1 MPHRQSILT
10 LLPVLGLALL
20 AAEPVRAAGFALK
33 EQSATAL
40 GNAFAGATAAAEDPS
55 FIFFNPAALGY
66 QDGVR
71 AQLVISRIMP
81 GSRLENARATTVT
94 GAAIGGR
101 TTKGDIA
108 EDETVPAFY
117 LTYALDEVWR
127 FGLALTVPF
136 GLETRYPDDWVG
148 RYHAIGSRL
157 MTANIAPTLAL
168 RPLPWL
174 SLGFGAQIQYVEAKL
189 TNAVDFGTIGAV
201 SGIPGAVPGTQDG
214 RSRLEGNDWGYGFTL
229 GAIVEPWTGTRLG
242 LGYRSKVEHNLKG
255 EVDFTLDSA
264 GIGAA
269 LSAATGRFVDT
280 GASARL
286 TTPQSISFGVY
297 HEIDDR
303 WAVMADAMFTDWGE
317 FDELRI
323 KFDNPSEADN
333 VTEEKWEGSWFYAA
347 GVTYRAREDLVFRFG
362 VAYDQ
367 TPIRTR
373 YRTPRIPGNDRLWLA
388 AGLSW
393 TPSSWFD
400 LSVGYTHI
408 FVDDS
413 EVRLD
418 TAGVGNT
425 FRAEL
430 DASYDNGIDILTV
443 SANLRF

>member
-1 MPHRQSILT
+1 MPCRNDVIAVIVVGP
-10 LLPVLGLALL
+10 LLLL
-20 AAEPVRAAGFALK
+20 ADRAGAAGFALK

-55 FIFFNPAALGY
+55 FMFFNPAALGY
-66 QDGVR
+66 QDGVQ
-71 AQLVISRIMP
+71 AQFVLSRIVP
-81 GSRLENARATTVT
+81 RARLEKASATTVT
-94 GAAIGGR
+94 STAIGGR
-101 TTKGDIA
+101 TTKGDVA

-117 LTYALDEVWR
+117 ATYELDRVWR
-127 FGLALTVPF
+127 LGLAVSVPF
-136 GLETRYPDDWVG
+136 GLETHYPDGWVG
-148 RYHAIGSRL
+148 RYHAIDSELR
-157 MTANIAPTLAL
+157 TANITPMVAA
-168 RPLPWL
+168 RPYPWL
-174 SLGFGAQIQYVEAKL
+174 SLGLGVQVQYVEAKL
-189 TNAVDFGTIGAV
+189 TNAIDFGTIGAL
-201 SGIPGAVPGTQDG
+201 SGIPGASPTTQDG
-214 RSRLEGNDWGYGFTL
+214 RSRLEGDDWGYGFTL
-229 GAIVEPWTGTRLG
+229 GAIVEPWQGTRFG
-242 LGYRSKVEHNLKG
+242 IGYRSPVDHNLKG
-255 EVDFTLDSA
+255 DVDFTLDGA

-286 TTPQSISFGVY
+286 TTPQSVSFGVY
-297 HEIDDR
+297 HEIDEQ
-303 WAVMADAMFTDWGE
+303 WAVMADAVFTDWSE

-323 KFDNPSEADN
+323 KFDNPAEADN
-333 VTEEKWEGSWFYAA
+333 VTEEKWEGSWFFAA
-347 GVTYRAREDLVFRFG
+347 GLTYRPREDLVFRFG
-362 VAYDQ
+362 AAYDQ

-373 YRTPRIPGNDRLWLA
+373 YRTPRIPGNDRFWLA

-418 TAGVGNT
+418 TTGVGNT

-430 DASYDNGIDILTV
+430 DASYDNSIDILTL